1 MADKIRKIMFK
12 EKDKNIS
19 LLRENQRL
27 IKMLRKLSY
36 ILSTNEFFLK
46 ETETEK
52 FRISTKDF

>member
-1 MADKIRKIMFK
+1 MADKIRKIILK

-27 IKMLRKLSY
+27 IKMIRKLSY
-36 ILSTNEFFLK
+36 ILSTSDFFLK

>member
-27 IKMLRKLSY
+27 IKMIRKLSY
-36 ILSTNEFFLK
+36 ILSTSDFFLK